1 MVIKKKN
8 PLFVLGWDKEYPSY
22 VLLWDKEIPPED
34 PNNSSE
40 TRLCRVSDEIIRVRG
55 WDFLVPQQYIMM
67 DTFSRPVCDFLRFYM
82 NSVSSA

>member
-1 MVIKKKN
+1 MSTRVGLRVSFI
-8 PLFVLGWDKEYPSY
+8 

-34 PNNSSE
+34 LNNFVRNSA
-40 TRLCRVSDEIIRVRG
+40 LCRVSDEIIQVLG

-67 DTFSRPVCDFLRFYM
+67 DTFSRPICDLLRFYM